1 VTFKP
6 IGRDGTMT
14 WAQSLDANYTDGI
27 VILHRGRI
35 VYERYF
41 GALTPERQHLAFSVT
56 KSFVATVAA
65 TLIDEG
71 LIDAGRTVASYVP
84 ELAKSG
90 FGDATIRQ
98 LLDMTT
104 GLAYS
109 EDYNDPKS
117 PIWDMTRAGGF
128 RARPSGYQ
136 GPQSFLEYLATVA
149 KLGEHGTVFVY
160 KTVNTDALA
169 AVMRRVTGKSLSAL
183 LQERIFGRLGAEQ
196 DAYFTVDSTGAEFAG
211 GGLNL
216 TLRDLAR
223 FGEMMRQKGRFNGQ
237 QIVPQRVVDD
247 IERGASREQFA
258 PAGYATL
265 PGWSYH
271 DMWWVSHNDHGAYT
285 ARGIH
290 GQGVYIDPV
299 AEMVIARFASH
310 PLAGNVNLDP
320 TSLPAYAAVAELLMA
335 SP

>member
-1 VTFKP
+1 
-6 IGRDGTMT
+6 
-14 WAQSLDANYTDGI
+14 
-27 VILHRGRI
+27 
-35 VYERYF
+35 
-41 GALTPERQHLAFSVT
+41 
-56 KSFVATVAA
+56 
-65 TLIDEG
+65 
-71 LIDAGRTVASYVP
+71 
-84 ELAKSG
+84 
-90 FGDATIRQ
+90 
-98 LLDMTT
+98 
-104 GLAYS
+104 
-109 EDYNDPKS
+109 
-117 PIWDMTRAGGF
+117 
-128 RARPSGYQ
+128 
-136 GPQSFLEYLATVA
+136 
-149 KLGEHGTVFVY
+149 
-160 KTVNTDALA
+160 
-169 AVMRRVTGKSLSAL
+169 
-183 LQERIFGRLGAEQ
+183 
-196 DAYFTVDSTGAEFAG
+196 
-211 GGLNL
+211 
-216 TLRDLAR
+216 
-223 FGEMMRQKGRFNGQ
+223 MMRQKGRFNGQ